1 MRRRG
6 QISYHSQ
13 KNHQFAAQCKGHIR
27 QHDALDMFDEIRGP
41 DLTVPAATMS
51 MIPALGSRAACRGTG
66 DVHGAF
72 SDLLLKVTRSTEVM

>member
-1 MRRRG
+1 
-6 QISYHSQ
+6 
-13 KNHQFAAQCKGHIR
+13 
-27 QHDALDMFDEIRGP
+27 MFDEIRGS

-72 SDLLLKVTRSTEVM
+72 SDLLLKMTVSTEVM

>member
-13 KNHQFAAQCKGHIR
+13 KNHQFAARCKGHIR
-27 QHDALDMFDEIRGP
+27 QHDALDMFDEIRGS

-51 MIPALGSRAACRGTG
+51 MIPALGGRAACRSTG
-66 DVHGAF
+66 DVHDAF
-72 SDLLLKVTRSTEVM
+72 SELLLKMTF